1 MAKSAPA
8 AARAPEPPVDVLVL
22 GEHPATYLAAA
33 LLKQKTKLRVVHS
46 TIPAEAANAAHGG
59 AAVSSANA
67 SGNGAPERPSDRA
80 DRLVIINPSF
90 FSLHPLIEPLRRKLD
105 MVAVYGLQF
114 LSDDPS
120 IRGEYRSKSAL
131 AYIASYKQVRSEMCK
146 VADAEDVELH
156 TPKEPEQMQIHRLDE
171 TGVDVTLGKRQIR
184 PKVLVVGGALP
195 ERQHKMLGL
204 PESWETETIHRYTFV
219 RLPGTKWADLGN
231 RPVMP
236 MSLNLREMLCWGWL
250 LPGPRSVQ
258 LAVEQP
264 VETLSRVRPA
274 ELLAHWVEVLRR
286 NQVLTGKGEVPLKD
300 AQSLDLPL
308 AGALAQEGVANRTLL
323 VGPAGG
329 FYSACTED
337 IYPNCWSALYA
348 ADAIKK
354 ALKEPHLQDALQPYR
369 HKWRTTLGDY
379 LRGPQQNL
387 RFLMTLIYRNKQM
400 TSRIAEAILMGKSVI
415 R

>member
-1 MAKSAPA
+1 MAKT
-8 AARAPEPPVDVLVL
+8 EPPVDVLVL
-22 GEHPATYLAAA
+22 GEHPSTYLVAA
-33 LLKQKTKLRVVHS
+33 LLRHKSKLRVVH
-46 TIPAEAANAAHGG
+46 TVIPGEG
-59 AAVSSANA
+59 
-67 SGNGAPERPSDRA
+67 EA

-90 FSLHPLIEPLRRKLD
+90 FTLHPLLEPLRRKLD
-105 MVAVYGLQF
+105 TVAVYGLQF
-114 LSDDPS
+114 LSDDPEVRS
-120 IRGEYRSKSAL
+120 EYRSKAAL
-131 AYIASYKQVRSEMCK
+131 SYVASYKQVRSELVK
-146 VADAEDVELH
+146 VAEAQGVELE
-156 TPKEPEQMQIHRLDE
+156 TPKQPEQMQIHRLDE
-171 TGVDVTLGKRQIR
+171 SGIDVTVCKHQLR
-184 PKVLVVGGALP
+184 PKVLVLGGSLS
-195 ERQHKMLGL
+195 ERHRRLLGL
-204 PESWETETIHRYTFV
+204 PESWEPEVIHRYTFV
-219 RLPGTKWADLGN
+219 KLAGAKWADLGA

-250 LPGPRSVQ
+250 LPGPKSVQ

-274 ELLAHWVEVLRR
+274 DLLAHWIDVLRK
-286 NQVLTGKGEVPLKD
+286 NGILNGKGDPSVEG

-308 AGALAQEGVANRTLL
+308 AGALAHEGVANRTLL

-348 ADAIKK
+348 ADAVKK
-354 ALKEPHLQDALQPYR
+354 ALKETHLQDALQPYR

-387 RFLMTLIYRNKQM
+387 RFLLPLVYRNQVM
-400 TSRIAEAILMGKSVI
+400 TTRLTESILLGKSVV